1 MRACFRKCIF
11 GVLAASL
18 ACFSYGE
25 SSIAEQKPFTANI
38 SGSQWRAIDEIIST
52 MGKGSVLKLGW
63 KYFHLKDLGEQL
75 NELTPLEFLAGIFS
89 QPHLARYMREI
100 RRSTYKWYG
109 FMDGMHS
116 KLKFEIE
123 QHRLIEELP
132 AFAAFLGID
141 SAPLLSAAYQRDWDL
156 LVHRIIDDD
165 RLIRGESLEKAK
177 KKK

>member
-1 MRACFRKCIF
+1 MRACLRKC
-11 GVLAASL
+11 VLGWLTASL
-18 ACFSYGE
+18 VCVGRVECA
-25 SSIAEQKPFTANI
+25 ATDQKPFTANI

-89 QPHLARYMREI
+89 QPHLARYMRDI
-100 RRSTYKWYG
+100 RRSPYKWYG

-116 KLKFEIE
+116 KLKLEIE

-132 AFAAFLGID
+132 SFATFLGVD
-141 SAPLLSAAYQRDWDL
+141 AGPLLSAAYQRDWDL

-165 RLIRGESLEKAK
+165 SLIRGATLEKAK